1 MISFAKNC
9 AHRHVLISRLYRMMA
24 AFSVSVLLE
33 ILRAMID
40 LNSEK
45 ESDNIEKRIY
55 SKKVVIVKAKANMSF
70 QI

>member
-1 MISFAKNC
+1 
-9 AHRHVLISRLYRMMA
+9 MMA

-55 SKKVVIVKAKANMSF
+55 SQKVIVKAKANVSF
-70 QI
+70 QMSKDLRKRKQLIFRKQNS

>member
-1 MISFAKNC
+1 
-9 AHRHVLISRLYRMMA
+9 MMA
-24 AFSVSVLLE
+24 VFSVSVLLE

-45 ESDNIEKRIY
+45 ESDNIETRIY
-55 SKKVVIVKAKANMSF
+55 SEKVVIVKAKANVSF